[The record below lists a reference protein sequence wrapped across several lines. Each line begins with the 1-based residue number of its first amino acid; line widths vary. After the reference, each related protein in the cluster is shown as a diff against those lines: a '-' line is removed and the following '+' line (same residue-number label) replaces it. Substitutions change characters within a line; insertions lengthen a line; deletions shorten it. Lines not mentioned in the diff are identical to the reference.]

1 MFVRLCICVCLR
13 ACEFVDISLCAC
25 MFVWMYACALV
36 RGEFRTQHKR
46 SGIGHRAA
54 LEMLAQQL
62 AECLF
67 TIKRAC
73 VLVCMLSACVR
84 I

>member
-1 MFVRLCICVCLR
+1 MN
-13 ACEFVDISLCAC
+13 
-25 MFVWMYACALV
+25 ALL
-36 RGEFRTQHKR
+36 RTQHKGCGGR
-46 SGIGHRAA
+46 YGSA
-54 LEMLAQQL
+54 LKMLAQQL